1 MFNNINQN
9 IQKIIFISGFLTLL
23 ILHSFTSVVSAQTT
37 PVKEPIR
44 LGVPLWVP
52 DFLAYV
58 AQEKG
63 YFKKNNVDVNL
74 LFIRDYANMTN
85 KYTEGVIDGMFM
97 VYPDAIIHQSSGID
111 TKVVYNLDLSSYA
124 DAIVGNGHNLSDV
137 KGKKV
142 SVDGINTYSHYFLLK
157 SLEKVGLS
165 EGDVQFVDIPAQNV
179 TSALQKG
186 QIFAGTTYTPF
197 ISDALKKGF
206 KVLFFAGNIPGTM
219 TDVLAFHSDIVQQRP
234 LDIQNIVKSIIEA
247 KADYNKNKE
256 QDISIMS
263 LKSGLSKDKIVEG
276 INSDKLLDLEYN
288 NQNSMNRSSVNVT
301 SLYVSGKDIAKFY
314 SERGVISESPSI
326 DDLIDPQF
334 VNALD
339 K

>member
-1 MFNNINQN
+1 MYYNLNNTIPIILISSIIVILLVHPYSSIN
-9 IQKIIFISGFLTLL
+9 
-23 ILHSFTSVVSAQTT
+23 AQTI
-37 PVKEPIR
+37 PGKKPIR
-44 LGVPLWVP
+44 IGQPQWIP
-52 DFLAYV
+52 DLLTYV

-63 YFKKNNVDVNL
+63 FFKKNNVDVNL
-74 LFIRDYANMTN
+74 TTMHHTDDVAN
-85 KYTEGVIDGMFM
+85 KYADGDFDGILT
-97 VYPDAIIHQSSGID
+97 VYPDVIILQSSGVD
-111 TKVVYNLDLSSYA
+111 TKIVYTIDSSFKG
-124 DAIVGNGHNLSDV
+124 DAIVGNGNNLSDV
-137 KGKKV
+137 KGKKI

-165 EGDVQFVDIPAQNV
+165 EGDIQFVDIPAQNV

-206 KVLFFAGNIPGTM
+206 QVLFFAGNIPGTM
-219 TDVLAFHSDIVQQRP
+219 TDVLAFHLDIVQQRP

-247 KADYNKNKE
+247 KADYDKNKE

-263 LKSGLSKDKIVEG
+263 LKSGLSKDKIAEG

-288 NQNSMNRSSVNVT
+288 NQNSMNRSSVNIT
-301 SLYVSGKDIAKFY
+301 SLYVFGKDIAKFY